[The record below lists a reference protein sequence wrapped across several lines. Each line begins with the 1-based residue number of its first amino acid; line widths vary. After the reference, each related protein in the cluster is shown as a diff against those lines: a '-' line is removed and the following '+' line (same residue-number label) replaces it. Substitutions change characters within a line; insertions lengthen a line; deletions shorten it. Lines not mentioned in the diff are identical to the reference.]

1 MFERRHYREIAD
13 MIRDAKTITNNE
25 EMALFFCM
33 KFSQRNSKFKPSV
46 FLKACGMEHL
56 WFDGYTEE

>member
-56 WFDGYTEE
+56 S